1 MKPILQLIV
10 PAALLLCG
18 CEDFLDLKPKG
29 KEIPTTLE
37 QYEGMLNNT
46 MFSNISNQTQNAD
59 GSISPGSEPVYIMY
73 MSDELTAD
81 AESFASLD
89 RNSLA
94 AYTYQAD
101 LFNQE
106 DRSAEWNAPY
116 QQIYS
121 YNVIVNGVMDAT
133 EGSEEDKL
141 RVQSEARVGRAYMH
155 FLLAQFFGKPYNA
168 ATASTDLC
176 VPIVT
181 EASVGN
187 RTYERNTVQEVY
199 DFVLRELEDACPHLA
214 QTTIHRQRIYRC
226 AGYYML
232 GKVYFMMGRY
242 GDARQ
247 ALLTAMDASQ
257 DTTIGLELFD
267 YNTKLTEW
275 GYSPALGFMF
285 GLTGSYPSNFD
296 NDNTELICN
305 KQINIMPIVFFAYP
319 PFVYIKSEYM
329 ALYGEDDLRRAF
341 FNNLNYTGSVQYPY
355 YKRIQR
361 MVCTLA
367 GDMPDLYL
375 MLAESQA
382 RTGHRAEAEDLL
394 TEFRAHRMPA
404 ESAAIPASVVTDDDL
419 VRFIVDERMREFMM
433 TGLRWFDL
441 RRLWNDPL
449 FPDLQ
454 ANCTHTDGTNTYTL
468 TEERLTYRIP
478 PQVLSFSTDW
488 TDNE

>member
-1 MKPILQLIV
+1 MKTNSVCILLS
-10 PAALLLCG
+10 AALLCG
-18 CEDFLDLKPKG
+18 CSDFLDLKPKG
-29 KEIPTTLE
+29 KEIPTTLA
-37 QYEGMLNNT
+37 QYEGMMNT
-46 MFSNISNQTQNAD
+46 TLFSNLSNTTQNAD
-59 GSISPGSEPVYIMY
+59 GSVSPGDEPIYTIFMG
-73 MSDELTAD
+73 DELTAD

-89 RNSLA
+89 RSSLA
-94 AYTYQAD
+94 AYTWQAD
-101 LFNQE
+101 IFNQE

-116 QQIYS
+116 QQIYT
-121 YNVIVNGVMDAT
+121 YNVIINGVNDAT
-133 EGSEEDKL
+133 EGSDADKL
-141 RVQSEARVGRAYMH
+141 RVRSEARVGRAYLH
-155 FLLAQFFGKPYNA
+155 FLLAQFFSKPYNE
-168 ATASTDLC
+168 ATAATDLC

-187 RTYERNTVQEVY
+187 RSYERNTVKEVY
-199 DFVLRELEDACPHLA
+199 DFVLEELTDACPHLA
-214 QTTIHRQRIYRC
+214 STTIHRQRIYRA

-232 GKVYFMMGRY
+232 GRVYFNMGRY
-242 GDARQ
+242 NEARE
-247 ALLTAMDASQ
+247 ALSTAMEATNDN
-257 DTTIGLELFD
+257 TVGLGLFD
-267 YNTKLTEW
+267 YNTKLADW
-275 GYSPALGFMF
+275 GYNPAIGYMF
-285 GLTGSYPSNFD
+285 GLTGSYPDNFD
-296 NDNTELICN
+296 DENIEVICN
-305 KQINIMPIVFFAYP
+305 KQISLMNIVFCIFP
-319 PFVYIKSEYM
+319 PFVYVKPEYM
-329 ALYGEDDLRRAF
+329 ALYEDDDLRLAF
-341 FNNLNYTGSVQYPY
+341 FNDLNYTGSIQYPY
-355 YKRIQR
+355 KKRIQR
-361 MVCTLA
+361 MVYTLA
-367 GDMPDLYL
+367 GDIADLYL

-449 FPDLQ
+449 FPDLK